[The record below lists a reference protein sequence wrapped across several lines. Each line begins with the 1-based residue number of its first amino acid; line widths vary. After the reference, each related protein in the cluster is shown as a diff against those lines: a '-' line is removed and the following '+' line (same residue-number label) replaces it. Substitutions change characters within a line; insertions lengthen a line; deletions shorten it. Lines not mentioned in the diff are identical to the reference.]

1 MRTSDF
7 GVMVFVDTKVE
18 DFVFEV
24 CFGDRNRV
32 DEVGVDKDLREEGT
46 VLRVV
51 EFGLQTPK
59 YGWHVYSFFWMYS

>member
-51 EFGLQTPK
+51 KFG
-59 YGWHVYSFFWMYS
+59 F